1 MIIMQH
7 FILLSLVYV
16 MFFLSGAAALMYQVV
31 WVRSLSLIFGGTHL
45 AVTVV
50 LSIFM
55 AGLALGGYFIGKYVD
70 RSTSPLRLYGLLEI
84 GIALFAVVFVV
95 LIKIYPSLYISL
107 AQGRDDSVIY
117 LTGIRI
123 LFAFIALIIPT
134 TLMGGTLPVL
144 SRFLSRQPEKIRE
157 HLSLLYGIN
166 TLGAVLGAALA
177 GFFLLRLFSVSFTL
191 KAAIIINLIIGIRSI
206 IMQRWQ
212 GHLLR
217 TSYDKEPL
225 INQVSDSRAT
235 DGAVGTLSSETS
247 PLLPSKLILWG
258 IGISGFCALGY
269 EVLWTRVLSL
279 VAGASVYSFTTMLV
293 AFLSGI
299 ALGSKVFGVFPRF
312 FRSKKEKPSSSI
324 AWFGVVQISIG
335 LSALLVSIFMRDLP
349 FHTVRLRE
357 FIMQWQTDTFA
368 TRQFVN
374 FILAYIYMLVP
385 TFFMGVAFP
394 LAGKIHVQYR
404 QKIGLAVGEILAY
417 NTVGAIFGAAV
428 SGFALIYLFGM
439 ERALQILVT
448 INIGYGIL
456 VLASLRRSRVLQH
469 AILAGSAAILIFLML
484 NSTGMRMWDNNYFA
498 IYRNNDPAAFRS
510 PEMFQEALNNT
521 EILYYEE
528 GVEAVISSVK
538 IKGGGIQALL
548 VNSKV
553 VADTHPSGI
562 QCQYTLGHLPMLLHK
577 NPEKVLVIGLG
588 TGMTLGAT
596 SVHPGV
602 KEVVLA
608 EIEPKV
614 MGGARTFADYNHRVL
629 DNPKLKVVFN
639 DGRNF
644 LMTTREKFDVITADP
659 IHPWAQGAS
668 YLYTDEYFTIA
679 ADHLLPGGIMCQWLP
694 VYELSTADLQA
705 VVKTFSQSFKYTMLW
720 LTHHDAELIG
730 SNESIIIDEAELDR
744 RIAATPAIA
753 GDLQEVQMAS
763 AADFMSYFVMGSKG
777 LADFGRGGVINTDDN
792 LYLEF
797 SSPMSIAR
805 AVMTDNLNTFHRH
818 LESIFPYLNQPEDSE
833 QRLALQGKWELY
845 YKAARVAIKGQALM
859 TGQLFN
865 TPEFSFLM
873 QVLETKYPFFARGK
887 FLHNEYQYEVARIPR
902 LLDKE
907 TFAFLDHLGRPKTV
921 EISAVI
927 APISRT
933 RANLLL
939 LNNAERIIYG
949 QQLITGANI
958 KEQAHTI
965 ARERLAVLRKIY
977 RERVRQV
984 ANQGDQLPR
993 FDQTMEQLK
1002 AAIAVSMPTT

>member
-1 MIIMQH
+1 MQH

-45 AVTVV
+45 AVTAV

-70 RSTSPLRLYGLLEI
+70 RSTCPLRFYGLLEI
-84 GIALFAVVFVV
+84 GIALFAGVFVV

-191 KAAIIINLIIGIRSI
+191 KAAIIINLIIGITSI
-206 IMQRWQ
+206 FLQRGE

-217 TSYDKEPL
+217 ISYDKEPL
-225 INQVSDSRAT
+225 INQVNDRRAN
-235 DGAVGTLSSETS
+235 DGGIAIPSSGISQLS
-247 PLLPSKLILWG
+247 SKLILWG

-312 FRSKKEKPSSSI
+312 FRSKKEKPGSSI
-324 AWFGVVQISIG
+324 AWFGIVQICIG

-357 FIMQWQTDTFA
+357 FIMQWQTDTFT
-368 TRQFVN
+368 TRLFVN

-394 LAGKIHVQYR
+394 LAGKIHAQYR

-456 VLASLRRSRVLQH
+456 VLASLRRSRALSL
-469 AILAGSAAILIFLML
+469 ATLAGSVAILIFLMF
-484 NSTGMRMWDNNYFA
+484 NSTGLRMWNNNYFA

-510 PEMFQEALNNT
+510 PEMFQKALNNT

-562 QCQYTLGHLPMLLHK
+562 QCQYTLGHLPMLLHE
-577 NPEKVLVIGLG
+577 NPEKVLVVGLG

-596 SVHPGV
+596 SVHPSV

-614 MGGARTFADYNHRVL
+614 MGGARTFAAYNHQVL
-629 DNPKLKVVFN
+629 ENPKLKVVFN

-705 VVKTFSQSFKYTMLW
+705 VVRTFNQSFKYTMLW

-730 SNESIIIDEAELDR
+730 SNEPLIIDEAELDR

-753 GDLQEVQMAS
+753 GDLQAVQMAS

-777 LADFGRGGVINTDDN
+777 LADFSRGGVINTDDN

-818 LESIFPYLNQPEDSE
+818 LENIFPYLKQPEDPE
-833 QRLALQGKWELY
+833 QRLVLQGKWELY

-887 FLHNEYQYEVARIPR
+887 FLQNEYQYELARIPR
-902 LLDKE
+902 LLDKV
-907 TFAFLDHLGRPKTV
+907 TFVFLDHRGQPKTV

-939 LNNAERIIYG
+939 LNNTERIIYG
-949 QQLITGANI
+949 QQLISGANI
-958 KEQAHTI
+958 EEQAHTI
-965 ARERLAVLRKIY
+965 VRERFSTLRKIY
-977 RERVRQV
+977 RERVGQLV
-984 ANQGDQLPR
+984 NQGDLLPR
-993 FDQTMEQLK
+993 FDSTMEQLK
-1002 AAIAVSMPTT
+1002 AVIAVSMPPT